1 MTALARSIFKNI
13 LLILNILIF
22 NNILSQ
28 TVPQNIDKKSDIRDS
43 VSLRKDTV
51 TAKKDT
57 IIPKEE
63 LEDVVKTKAEYR
75 RAHPYLTSKL
85 PLTKMLK
92 LSIRI
97 CKLMRIISG

>member
-28 TVPQNIDKKSDIRDS
+28 TVPQNIDKKSDMRDS

-75 RAHPYLTSKL
+75 SSSSISNKQTSLNKNAQ
-85 PLTKMLK
+85 
-92 LSIRI
+92 
-97 CKLMRIISG
+97 II